1 MAELLGGHSLAARI
15 FEHIDNKTTDLG
27 DACWSEPVKNYR
39 SESRLEEELERGFR
53 QRAIPFCPSVALP
66 EPGSY
71 VAREAGGTPLLAIR
85 GRDGN
90 ARVFRNA
97 CRHRGAQVASGTGRQ
112 SAFACRYHG
121 WTYGLDGS
129 LKTVPHEHGFPQ
141 IIKEKCGLVPV
152 NAAEQGGFVFVTQM
166 PPEPVADLPDIP
178 ELLRDGLQLLTVNEQ
193 VINANWK
200 VLAESFIEGYHI
212 RSTHRD
218 TFYPVQYDNLNVVE
232 YFGRNSRVTYP
243 FRNIEK
249 LRNKV
254 PTKAEMEGAL
264 THVYHLFP
272 NIMIATFPHR
282 IVMVALEA
290 VSVSKTRQTTYVM
303 SDPQTLGQ
311 DPEREKQATDFVDAG
326 NAEDREVVESI
337 QRGLKSG
344 ANEFFEFGLF
354 EGAIVHFHKNL
365 QAILEGGE

>member
-1 MAELLGGHSLAARI
+1 M
-15 FEHIDNKTTDLG
+15 
-27 DACWSEPVKNYR
+27 
-39 SESRLEEELERGFR
+39 
-53 QRAIPFCPSVALP
+53 
-66 EPGSY
+66 
-71 VAREAGGTPLLAIR
+71 
-85 GRDGN
+85 
-90 ARVFRNA
+90 
-97 CRHRGAQVASGTGRQ
+97 
-112 SAFACRYHG
+112 
-121 WTYGLDGS
+121 
-129 LKTVPHEHGFPQ
+129 
-141 IIKEKCGLVPV
+141 
-152 NAAEQGGFVFVTQM
+152 
-166 PPEPVADLPDIP
+166 
-178 ELLRDGLQLLTVNEQ
+178 
-193 VINANWK
+193 
-200 VLAESFIEGYHI
+200 
-212 RSTHRD
+212 
-218 TFYPVQYDNLNVVE
+218 QYDNLNVVE

-282 IVMVALEA
+282 IVMAVLEP
-290 VSVSKTRQTTYVM
+290 VSVSQTRQTTYVM
-303 SDPQTLGQ
+303 SDPQTLEQ
-311 DPEREKQATDFVDAG
+311 DPERTKQATDFVDAG